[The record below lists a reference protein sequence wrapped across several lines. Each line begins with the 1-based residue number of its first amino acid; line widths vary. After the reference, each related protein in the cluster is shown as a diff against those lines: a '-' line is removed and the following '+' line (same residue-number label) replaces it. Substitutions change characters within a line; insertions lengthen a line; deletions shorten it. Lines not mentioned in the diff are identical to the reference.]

1 MSSKKSGNFE
11 AALILLLMKINLRL
25 LFISNTRLKN
35 VPDDNSYNRITY
47 RMIENH
53 IRKRHVAHVSRFK
66 NTEIAMF

>member
-1 MSSKKSGNFE
+1 MSSKISGNSV
-11 AALILLLMKINLRL
+11 ATLILSLMKINLRL
-25 LFISNTRLKN
+25 NSNTRLKN
-35 VPDDNSYNRITY
+35 VPDDNSYNGITY